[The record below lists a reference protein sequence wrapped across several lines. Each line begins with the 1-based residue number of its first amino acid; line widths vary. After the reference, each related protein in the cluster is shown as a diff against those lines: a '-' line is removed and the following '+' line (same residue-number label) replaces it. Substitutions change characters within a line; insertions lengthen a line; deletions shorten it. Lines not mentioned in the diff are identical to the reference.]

1 MGNRTVVIFGSSRS
15 NGNTRKI
22 LDELLSIKKSI
33 DIIDLNDYRVGYFDY
48 DFKNKDDDFIAI
60 MKRVVEYET
69 IVFASP
75 IYWYSMSAQLK
86 TFFDRISDLL
96 VEGKKDHGRKLR
108 GMNMAVIS
116 CSSDENIIEG
126 FEMPFKESA
135 AYLGM
140 HYKGHL
146 HTWVDEDSMVSKKVQ
161 TNLKSFSE
169 MI

>member
-1 MGNRTVVIFGSSRS
+1 M
-15 NGNTRKI
+15 
-22 LDELLSIKKSI
+22 SIKKDI

-48 DFKNKDDDFIAI
+48 NFKNKDDDFIAI
-60 MKRVVEYET
+60 MKRVVEYKT

-96 VEGKKDHGRKLR
+96 FEGKKDLGRKLR

-116 CSSDENIIEG
+116 CSSDEKIIEG

-135 AYLGM
+135 GYLGM

-146 HTWVDEDSMVSKKVQ
+146 HTWVDEDSKVSKKVQ

>member
-1 MGNRTVVIFGSSRS
+1 MENKTVVIFGSSRS

-22 LDELLSIKKSI
+22 LDELLSIKKDI
-33 DIIDLNDYRVGYFDY
+33 DIIDLNDYKVGYFDY
-48 DFKNKDDDFIAI
+48 NFKNKDDDFIAI
-60 MKRVVEYET
+60 MKRVVEYKT

-96 VEGKKDHGRKLR
+96 FEGKKDFGRKLR

-116 CSSDENIIEG
+116 CSSDEKIIEG

-135 AYLGM
+135 GYLGM

-146 HTWVDEDSMVSKKVQ
+146 HTWVDEDFKLPKKVQ